1 MELYAELQKRVLK
14 QMLREPTGPKGNEH
28 YYAPQFAFY
37 DFQEETGLDTSEYE
51 KFMLDMGKNGW
62 IKIEFRD
69 GKRYERAIIS
79 ATSKAGIILE
89 G

>member
-1 MELYAELQKRVLK
+1 MEPYAELQKRVLK
-14 QMLREPTGPKGNEH
+14 QMLREPKGNEH
-28 YYAPQFAFY
+28 YYAPRFAFY